1 MLAPASA
8 RRWRQPSKSLNTL
21 IGLETGAISGQ
32 GSEFKWDGT
41 RHEISDWNHDQTL
54 ASAFKVSCVW
64 CYQQLATS
72 VGADTYRKYLQLA
85 GMALREPFDLT
96 RFWLDGSLQVSA
108 EEQIALLRKLYQ
120 RSLPFST
127 RSYDTLRQVMLAEQ
141 GTGYRLYAKNA
152 PPASS
157 RKPAGM
163 SVMWKMAAR
172 CGCSPAISISIT
184 PASRRCGRR

>member
-1 MLAPASA
+1 MRLVLSA
-8 RRWRQPSKSLNTL
+8 
-21 IGLETGAISGQ
+21 TGDQRGC
-32 GSEFKWDGT
+32 
-41 RHEISDWNHDQTL
+41 RH
-54 ASAFKVSCVW
+54 
-64 CYQQLATS
+64 
-72 VGADTYRKYLQLA
+72 RKYLQLA
-85 GMALREPFDLT
+85 GYGSLREPFDLT

-141 GTGYRLYAKNA
+141 GTATGCMPKPAG

-184 PASRRCGRR
+184 PASCRCGRR

>member
-1 MLAPASA
+1 M
-8 RRWRQPSKSLNTL
+8 
-21 IGLETGAISGQ
+21 
-32 GSEFKWDGT
+32 
-41 RHEISDWNHDQTL
+41 
-54 ASAFKVSCVW
+54 
-64 CYQQLATS
+64 
-72 VGADTYRKYLQLA
+72 
-85 GMALREPFDLT
+85 
-96 RFWLDGSLQVSA
+96 SA

-141 GTGYRLYAKNA
+141 GTGYRLYAKTGWA
-152 PPASS
+152 ATSS

-184 PASRRCGRR
+184 PASCRCGRR